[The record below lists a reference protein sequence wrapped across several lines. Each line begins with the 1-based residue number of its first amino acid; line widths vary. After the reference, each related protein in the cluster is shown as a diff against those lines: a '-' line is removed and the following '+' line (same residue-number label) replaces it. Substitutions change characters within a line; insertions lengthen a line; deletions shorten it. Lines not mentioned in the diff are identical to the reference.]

1 MRRALL
7 PALAALALGGLAVA
21 DDVYVREVDR
31 ATGKDKEVSYAGVIA
46 AETPAGITLKEKG
59 KDRLIPARDVL
70 RITYTVKGLDA
81 AEMRKP
87 DFLFEDKA
95 RKEKDAQK
103 RLPLYEDALKEYKAL
118 EVKLKKTAPNVSRY
132 LQYRMAL
139 VHVAIGR
146 DDPAKMK
153 AAIKA
158 LADYKTDFN
167 DGWEIVPAL
176 ELLAHLQEKDGDLEG
191 ARRAL
196 EQLTIVPD
204 VPADV
209 KSTSVIL
216 VAQMLLRKKT
226 PEAAAAAEAKLIAG
240 LAPLKPDDPQRL
252 RLTAFLV
259 QAQMAQN
266 KLDAAKAELDKV
278 ARADVEPAVKALTHN
293 LLGDYYRLKKQ
304 DEEAFWHYLRV
315 HVMYPQDRAE
325 HAKALYYLSDLFDSV
340 KKDPQKGNACHDR
353 LLEKDFEGTEY
364 QDMAKAKKPTG

>member
-7 PALAALALGGLAVA
+7 PALAALALLGLARA
-21 DDVYVREVDR
+21 DDTVYYRD
-31 ATGKDKEVSYAGVIA
+31 AAGKEVNVVGVIA
-46 AETPAGITLKEKG
+46 EETPAGVTLKG
-59 KDRLIPARDVL
+59 KPKPIPARDVL
-70 RITYTVKGLDA
+70 RVTYTVKGLDA

-95 RKEKDAQK
+95 RKERDPQK

-139 VHVAIGR
+139 VHVAIGT

-176 ELLAHLQEKDGDLEG
+176 ELLAQLQEKDGDLEG
-191 ARRAL
+191 ARRTL

-204 VPADV
+204 VPAEV
-209 KSTSVIL
+209 KATSVVL

-240 LAPLKPDDPQRL
+240 LAPLKPDDPQRP
-252 RLTAFLV
+252 RLAAFLV

-325 HAKALYYLSDLFDSV
+325 HAKALYYLSDLFNTV
-340 KKDPQKGNACHDR
+340 KNDPQKGNACHDR